1 MKPSNV
7 LDTDALVNAT
17 KCFKNHEPSIL
28 DKVIQ
33 NCNQKEIV
41 QQDILALTQLL
52 LGGVKIEIHIQMF
65 DKFCNR
71 VTIGIR
77 FLCTILN
84 IFLWNT
90 SILYQILLA
99 LTC

>member
-7 LDTDALVNAT
+7 LDTDALMNAT
-17 KCFKNHEPSIL
+17 KCLKNHQSGIL

-52 LGGVKIEIHIQMF
+52 LGGVKIEIDIQML

-77 FLCTILN
+77 FLCTIFN
-84 IFLWNT
+84 IFLWNI

>member
-1 MKPSNV
+1 
-7 LDTDALVNAT
+7 
-17 KCFKNHEPSIL
+17 
-28 DKVIQ
+28 
-33 NCNQKEIV
+33 
-41 QQDILALTQLL
+41 

-71 VTIGIR
+71 VTIGIW

-99 LTC
+99 LTCWMTFTKSFNIVRRFCLLIITAVVKYRRIWGHMVSIAFRYLK